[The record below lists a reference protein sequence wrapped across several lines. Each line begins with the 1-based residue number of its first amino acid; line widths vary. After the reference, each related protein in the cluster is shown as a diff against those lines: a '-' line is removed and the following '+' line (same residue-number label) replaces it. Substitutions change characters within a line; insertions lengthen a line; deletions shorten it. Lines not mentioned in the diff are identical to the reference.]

1 MCSICFRVNL
11 HQTSVCASIFHTLY
25 NSFQILFDW
34 PFENS
39 DSFASTLM
47 EEFHNS
53 INKHTLQ
60 AITLDS
66 FISNTNNFFF
76 CIYCGRS
83 ATQLQFPWP
92 VSVDTGSRVI
102 NCSGTSRNRDW
113 SKTIIGI
120 NVRLIN
126 NLFDLQSKEYFIP

>member
-1 MCSICFRVNL
+1 MSSICFKTKL
-11 HQTSVCASIFHTLY
+11 YQISVCTSIFYTLY

-39 DSFASTLM
+39 DSFASTLI

-53 INKHTLQ
+53 VSKHTLQ

-83 ATQLQFPWP
+83 ATQLQFPCP
-92 VSVDTGSRVI
+92 VSEDTGSRVI
-102 NCSGTSRNRDW
+102 NCSGTGRNRD
-113 SKTIIGI
+113 
-120 NVRLIN
+120 
-126 NLFDLQSKEYFIP
+126 

>member
-1 MCSICFRVNL
+1 MSSICFRVNL
-11 HQTSVCASIFHTLY
+11 YQTSVCTSIFHTLY

-47 EEFHNS
+47 EEW
-53 INKHTLQ
+53 NKHTLQ

-92 VSVDTGSRVI
+92 VSVDTGTRVI
-102 NCSGTSRNRDW
+102 NCSGTGRNRDW
-113 SKTIIGI
+113 SSTIIGI
-120 NVRLIN
+120 YKFQL
-126 NLFDLQSKEYFIP
+126 

>member
-1 MCSICFRVNL
+1 MSSICFKTKL
-11 HQTSVCASIFHTLY
+11 YQISVCTSIFFTLY

-39 DSFASTLM
+39 DSFASTLI

-53 INKHTLQ
+53 VSKHTLQ

-66 FISNTNNFFF
+66 FISNTNNSFF
-76 CIYCGRS
+76 CVYCGRS

-92 VSVDTGSRVI
+92 VSVHTGSRVI
-102 NCSGTSRNRDW
+102 NCSGTGRNRDW

-120 NVRLIN
+120 YKFQLWHVQCMPGL
-126 NLFDLQSKEYFIP
+126 